1 LRKRGDDG
9 RRCTSLGV
17 DRGIQ
22 GADPKVVGGWYR
34 GQRAGRG
41 ENRTKPRPRLLE
53 EIQGLEKPCPERNAP
68 RPTLKILSRTPQAAE
83 RERPAG
89 SARRETRHVATS
101 NPSR

>member
-34 GQRAGRG
+34 GSVPDAVKIERSPEPGYWRSYRG
-41 ENRTKPRPRLLE
+41 
-53 EIQGLEKPCPERNAP
+53 
-68 RPTLKILSRTPQAAE
+68 
-83 RERPAG
+83 
-89 SARRETRHVATS
+89 
-101 NPSR
+101 